1 MTQRI
6 PVGERYGASRARIVE
21 RLSTLDDDGWRVPVP
36 ACPGWDV
43 HAVVAHLVGVVE
55 DSAAGELLGPP
66 GPEQTAREVERNRGG
81 SPSALLERWG
91 ELAPPF
97 EAVVSSASIW
107 PAFFDVLSHEHD
119 LRSALGEVG
128 PRGDDVDLAA
138 KLLVRGVQLD
148 RPLHVDTGDA
158 VLVSTGGDGE
168 PLVLRTSAFEAFR
181 LRMGRRSRAQVL
193 AMDWSEDPAPWIDAL
208 FVFGPAEGD
217 LVELAA

>member
-1 MTQRI
+1 MTQRV
-6 PVGERYGASRARIVE
+6 PVGELYGASRARITE
-21 RLSTLDDDGWRVPVP
+21 RLAALDEGRWRTPVP

-43 HAVVAHLVGVVE
+43 RDVVAHMVGLVE
-55 DSAAGELLGPP
+55 DAAVGGMDGPP
-66 GPEQTAREVERNRGG
+66 DPAQTALGVERHRDG
-81 SPSALLERWG
+81 SPSALLERWT

-97 EAVVSSASIW
+97 EEVVSSASIW

-119 LRSALGEVG
+119 LYSALGELG
-128 PRGDDVDLAA
+128 PRGEDVDLAA

-181 LRMGRRSRAQVL
+181 LRMGRRSRTQVV
-193 AMDWSEDPAPWIDAL
+193 AMDWSEDPTPWVDAL
-208 FVFGPAEGD
+208 FVFGPADGD
-217 LVELAA
+217 LRES